1 MAFMTGFFLVL
12 KPYREEPKRSELKQY
27 LEQLGFEIYDVG
39 KPHALVFYVEGD
51 TIKDVENKIKMAES
65 HDGIAKAYIA
75 YGFTGS
81 REMKEWLNEMLE
93 RGEIELDQSTIEYLK
108 TILAKMG
115 VKVEDEKE

>member
-12 KPYREEPKRSELKQY
+12 NPYREEPKRSELKQY

>member
-51 TIKDVENKIKMAES
+51 TVKDVENKIKMAES

-93 RGEIELDQSTIEYLK
+93 QGEIELDQSTIEYLK

>member
-115 VKVEDEKE
+115 VKVENEKE

>member
-51 TIKDVENKIKMAES
+51 TVKDVENKIKMAES

-93 RGEIELDQSTIEYLK
+93 QGEIELDQSTIEYLK

-115 VKVEDEKE
+115 VKVENEKE

>member
-12 KPYREEPKRSELKQY
+12 GPYRQEPKRSELKKY

-39 KPHALVFYVEGD
+39 KPHALVFYVEGE
-51 TIKDVENKIKMAES
+51 TVKDVENKIKMAED

-81 REMKEWLNEMLE
+81 REMKDWINEMLE
-93 RGEIELDQSTIEYLK
+93 RGEIELDESTIQYLK
-108 TILAKMG
+108 TILEKMG
-115 VKVEDEKE
+115 VKLEEA

>member
-51 TIKDVENKIKMAES
+51 TVKDVENKIKMAES
-65 HDGIAKAYIA
+65 HNGIAKAYIA

-115 VKVEDEKE
+115 VKVENEKE